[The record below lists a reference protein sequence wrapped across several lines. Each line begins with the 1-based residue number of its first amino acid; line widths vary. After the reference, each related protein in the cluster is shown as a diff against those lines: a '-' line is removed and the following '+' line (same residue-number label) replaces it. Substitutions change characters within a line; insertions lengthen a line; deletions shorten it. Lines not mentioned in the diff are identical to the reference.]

1 MESLIDLLKKKESEL
16 IQLIKYCNSNILG
29 YSEKKKMYIKKL
41 EQTQKEIK
49 KYEL

>member
-16 IQLIKYCNSNILG
+16 IKMIKYCNANIVG
-29 YSEKKKMYIKKL
+29 YSEKKKMYELKL
-41 EQTQKEIK
+41 KQTRKDIK